1 MNMLQKIRAMRK
13 RLRILNEKEMLSYE
27 MDMCM
32 GGGECSDLIIDSYER
47 SRQKTIEKFFTKL
60 GITYEQYDWYLNQFM
75 KIESKYLKP
84 SPWGSCPLAYYDL
97 LYVS

>member
-1 MNMLQKIRAMRK
+1 MNTLQKVRAMRK
-13 RLRILNEKEMLSYE
+13 RMRYLNEREMTSYE

-47 SRQKTIEKFFTKL
+47 ARTETVQNFFDKL
-60 GITYEQYDWYLNQFM
+60 GITYDQYEWYLNQFM
-75 KIESKYLKP
+75 KIESKHLKP
-84 SPWGSCPLAYYDL
+84 TPWENCPLAYYDL

>member
-1 MNMLQKIRAMRK
+1 MNMLQKVRAMRK
-13 RLRILNEKEMLSYE
+13 IMRIRNEQEMFAYE

-32 GGGECSDLIIDSYER
+32 GGGECSDLIIASHER
-47 SRQKTIEKFFTKL
+47 SRRKTVEELFTKL
-60 GITYEQYDWYLNQFM
+60 GITYEQYEWYLNQFM

-84 SPWGSCPLAYYDL
+84 TPWENCPLAYYDL